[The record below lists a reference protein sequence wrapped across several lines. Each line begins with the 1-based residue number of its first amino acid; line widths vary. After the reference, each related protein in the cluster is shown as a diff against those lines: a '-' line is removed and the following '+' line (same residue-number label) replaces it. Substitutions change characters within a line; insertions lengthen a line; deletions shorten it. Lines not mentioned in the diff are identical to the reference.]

1 MGLLAPSSCADF
13 CAPILGSPA
22 SIFPTLPLN
31 AANSPLSNTI
41 SLLRFTSFI
50 PDITPSHAHLSPSL
64 LRDRH
69 THCLQLRSVPCYP
82 QIVVLFPPSRLYS
95 LRPNIARHFPCFTRI
110 YPYALTAHFPH
121 PLPLLAHIPSLINI
135 TCTTPCIIK
144 KKKIICCHVQVPPGI
159 HTRVRPL
166 NSVVAHG
173 SRRVWLS
180 ILRLVI
186 TIITFR
192 PRAFSTPSQILHFV
206 YILSFEYLV
215 PVSRYCLS
223 FLDRVEAEGRLQRW
237 SCYSNI
243 QICDLG
249 ERVPRMY
256 LFQVSVEN

>member
-1 MGLLAPSSCADF
+1 MLSSNRSAFPSIKAVLSAAKHRPALPLFHPDLPLCAH
-13 CAPILGSPA
+13 ST
-22 SIFPTLPLN
+22 FPT
-31 AANSPLSNTI
+31 SP
-41 SLLRFTSFI
+41 
-50 PDITPSHAHLSPSL
+50 TP
-64 LRDRH
+64 
-69 THCLQLRSVPCYP
+69 
-82 QIVVLFPPSRLYS
+82 
-95 LRPNIARHFPCFTRI
+95 
-110 YPYALTAHFPH
+110 
-121 PLPLLAHIPSLINI
+121 
-135 TCTTPCIIK
+135 TCTYPFFDQYHLYNTVHYK
-144 KKKIICCHVQVPPGI
+144 EKKIICCHVQVPPGI

>member
-1 MGLLAPSSCADF
+1 MLSSNRSAFPS
-13 CAPILGSPA
+13 IKVV
-22 SIFPTLPLN
+22 
-31 AANSPLSNTI
+31 
-41 SLLRFTSFI
+41 
-50 PDITPSHAHLSPSL
+50 LSP
-64 LRDRH
+64 
-69 THCLQLRSVPCYP
+69 
-82 QIVVLFPPSRLYS
+82 
-95 LRPNIARHFPCFTRI
+95 RPNFTRHFPCFTRI
-110 YPYALTAHFPH
+110 HPYALTAHFTFPT

-144 KKKIICCHVQVPPGI
+144 KKKSVCCHVQVPPGI

-173 SRRVWLS
+173 SWRVWLS
-180 ILRLVI
+180 ILWLVT

-192 PRAFSTPSQILHFV
+192 PRALSTPSQILHFV

-243 QICDLG
+243 QICDL
-249 ERVPRMY
+249 
-256 LFQVSVEN
+256 